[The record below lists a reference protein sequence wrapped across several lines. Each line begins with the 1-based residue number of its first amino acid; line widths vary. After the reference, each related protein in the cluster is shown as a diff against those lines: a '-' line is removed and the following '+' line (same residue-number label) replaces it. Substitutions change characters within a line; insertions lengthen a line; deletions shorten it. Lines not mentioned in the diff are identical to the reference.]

1 MKVGLFVNRVT
12 DYTRPVFESLFERV
26 DLRVYAFRDKIPSS
40 LNGKSFSSLSAGG
53 YWLSDA
59 PLALW
64 EDHDILIAGGLNYF
78 TTHTV
83 SLVAKLTDTPLILW
97 TDEWAATQNSPKH
110 RLLAP
115 AKRAVIGLADGYLA
129 CGSPQA
135 AFLRSM
141 GAPADDITVARY
153 SACTIPPQHTW
164 EVPPE
169 VVDGG
174 FDAPNILY
182 FGRLVERKGVLDLV
196 AAFERRQTA
205 TKGDSRLVIAGK
217 GPLAGQLVNKCH
229 TIPKTTVIP
238 RYVSHAEKAWLLAN
252 ASVTCLPSR
261 AEPWGITVTES
272 LSLDTPVIA
281 SNEVAAALDHVA
293 EGHTGF
299 VIPAGD
305 QQALIEAL
313 SNLDLLDMD
322 HSAASAP
329 VTEWTAETQADRFYE
344 RVSQTS
350 P

>member
-40 LNGKSFSSLSAGG
+40 LDGESFSSLSAGG

-59 PLALW
+59 PLALR

-115 AKRAVIGLADGYLA
+115 AKRAVTGLADGYLA

-135 AFLRSM
+135 KFLRSM
-141 GAPADDITVARY
+141 GASADDITVARY
-153 SACTIPPQHTW
+153 SACTIPPQHAW

-169 VVDGG
+169 AGNGG
-174 FDAPNILY
+174 FDASYVLY
-182 FGRLVERKGVLDLV
+182 LGRLVERKGIFDLV
-196 AAFERRQTA
+196 RAFERQKAETQ
-205 TKGDSRLVIAGK
+205 GDYQLVIAGK
-217 GPLAGQLVNKCH
+217 GSLAGQLADQCRAAPE
-229 TIPKTTVIP
+229 TSIIP

-272 LSLDTPVIA
+272 LSLDTPVIT
-281 SNEVAAALDHVA
+281 STEVAAALDHVA
-293 EGHTGF
+293 EGHNGF

-305 QQALIEAL
+305 QQALVEAL
-313 SNLDLLDMD
+313 GNLELLDMD

-344 RVSQTS
+344 RVSQTVR
-350 P
+350 